1 MPKNLIAILAVALI
15 SAGGT
20 AYAQTGAAAEAADL
34 VKQAAKL
41 EFGET
46 WKEALTLYRQAV
58 EKNPSQF
65 DAYLGIGRILDVEG
79 QYEEARQNIQKGI
92 DAAPEN
98 GLSPALS
105 TMAVAF
111 AFEGK
116 AAESAKYY
124 QQVFDRQMKA
134 NAPDAA
140 AGTANALAR
149 VYLETGDLA
158 NAEKWYRTGYETSQ
172 KIEKLTPEDKDLWEM
187 RWQHAQ
193 ARIAARGKRFDVAR
207 KHAAAVKA
215 IVDRGNL
222 DEGQIANYPH
232 LLGYIAFY
240 EGKYDAA
247 IAELSK
253 AEQQDPFVSS
263 LLAQAYELNKNPTQ
277 ARELYARILTQR
289 GHSLQAA
296 FAMPLAR
303 RKMAQ

>member
-1 MPKNLIAILAVALI
+1 
-15 SAGGT
+15 
-20 AYAQTGAAAEAADL
+20 
-34 VKQAAKL
+34 
-41 EFGET
+41 
-46 WKEALTLYRQAV
+46 
-58 EKNPSQF
+58 
-65 DAYLGIGRILDVEG
+65 
-79 QYEEARQNIQKGI
+79 
-92 DAAPEN
+92 
-98 GLSPALS
+98 
-105 TMAVAF
+105 MAVAF

-193 ARIAARGKRFDVAR
+193 ARIAARGNRFDVAR

-303 RKMAQ
+303 RKVAQ

>member
-1 MPKNLIAILAVALI
+1 MVAVAVLAFSG
-15 SAGGT
+15 SA
-20 AYAQTGAAAEAADL
+20 ASAQTGAAADAAEL
-34 VKQAAKL
+34 VKKAQKL
-41 EFGET
+41 EFGDS

-58 EKNPSQF
+58 EKNPAQF
-65 DAYLGIGRILDVEG
+65 DAYLGIGRVLDVEG

-92 DAAPEN
+92 EAAPEN

-105 TMAVAF
+105 TMAVAY

-149 VYLETGDLA
+149 VFLETGDLA
-158 NAEKWYRTGYETSQ
+158 SAEKWYRTGYDAAQ

-207 KHAAAVKA
+207 KHADAVRA
-215 IVDRGNL
+215 IVERGNL
-222 DEGQIANYPH
+222 DEGQVANYPQ
-232 LLGYIAFY
+232 LLGYISFY

-253 AEQQDPFVSS
+253 AEQEDPFV
-263 LLAQAYELNKNPTQ
+263 LMMLAQAYEANKNPAQ

-296 FAMPLAR
+296 FARPLAR
-303 RKMAQ
+303 RKIAM

>member
-1 MPKNLIAILAVALI
+1 MVRNFVAIVAVIAISPS
-15 SAGGT
+15 SA
-20 AYAQTGAAAEAADL
+20 AAQSGAASEAAEL
-34 VKQAAKL
+34 VKQAQKL
-41 EFGET
+41 ESGDT

-58 EKNPSQF
+58 EKNTAQF
-65 DAYLGIGRILDVEG
+65 DAYLGIGRVLDVEG

-105 TMAVAF
+105 TMAVAY

-172 KIEKLTPEDKDLWEM
+172 TIEKPTPEDKDLWEM

-193 ARIAARGKRFDVAR
+193 ARIAARDKRFDAAR
-207 KHAAAVKA
+207 KHAALVKA
-215 IVDRGNL
+215 IVDRGNI
-222 DEGQIANYPH
+222 DEGQVSNYPH
-232 LLGYIAFY
+232 LLGYIALY

-253 AEQQDPFVSS
+253 ADQEDPFVLS
-263 LLAQAYELNKNPTQ
+263 LLAQAYELNKNIVQ
-277 ARELYARILTQR
+277 ARELYARILTLR
-289 GHSLQAA
+289 GHSLQTA
-296 FAMPLAR
+296 FARPLAR
-303 RKMAQ
+303 RKMAM

>member
-1 MPKNLIAILAVALI
+1 MLKNQIAILGLVII
-15 SAGGT
+15 SASG
-20 AYAQTGAAAEAADL
+20 ADAQTGAAAEAADL

-41 EFGET
+41 EFGDT

-105 TMAVAF
+105 TMAVAY

-116 AAESAKYY
+116 PADSAKYY
-124 QQVFDRQMKA
+124 QQVFDRQIKA

-140 AGTANALAR
+140 AGTANALGR
-149 VYLETGDLA
+149 VYLETADLA
-158 NAEKWYRTGYETSQ
+158 NAEKWYRTGYDTAQ
-172 KIEKLTPEDKDLWEM
+172 KIDKLTPEDKDLWEM

-193 ARIAARGKRFDVAR
+193 ARIAARGKHFDLAR
-207 KHAAAVKA
+207 KHAALVKA

-253 AEQQDPFVSS
+253 AEQQDPFVLSM
-263 LLAQAYELNKNPTQ
+263 LAQSYELNQNPAQ
-277 ARELYARILTQR
+277 ARELYARILTLR

-296 FAMPLAR
+296 FSRPLAR
-303 RKMAQ
+303 RKAAQ

>member
-1 MPKNLIAILAVALI
+1 MVKDIVAIVAVLAI
-15 SAGGT
+15 SAS
-20 AYAQTGAAAEAADL
+20 AVSAQTVGASEAAEL
-34 VKQAAKL
+34 VKRAQKL
-41 EFGET
+41 EFGDS

-58 EKNPSQF
+58 EMNPAQF
-65 DAYLGIGRILDVEG
+65 DAYLGIGRVLDVEG
-79 QYEEARQNIQKGI
+79 QYEEARQNIQKAI
-92 DAAPEN
+92 EAAPDN

-105 TMAVAF
+105 TMAVAY

-124 QQVFDRQMKA
+124 QQVFERQMKA

-140 AGTANALAR
+140 AGTANALGR

-158 NAEKWYRTGYETSQ
+158 NAEKWYRTGYETAQ
-172 KIEKLTPEDKDLWEM
+172 KIDKLTPEDKDLWEM

-193 ARIAARGKRFDVAR
+193 ARIAARGKQLDASR
-207 KHAAAVKA
+207 KHADAVRT
-215 IVDRGNL
+215 IVERGNL
-222 DEGQIANYPH
+222 DQGQVTNYPQ

-253 AEQQDPFVSS
+253 ADQEDPFVMMM
-263 LLAQAYELNKNPTQ
+263 LAQAYDLNKNPVQ
-277 ARELYARILTQR
+277 ARELYARILAQR

-296 FAMPLAR
+296 FARPLAR
-303 RKMAQ
+303 RKMAK

>member
-1 MPKNLIAILAVALI
+1 MVKDMIAVVALIAILA
-15 SAGGT
+15 SPSH
-20 AYAQTGAAAEAADL
+20 AQTGAAAEAADL

-41 EFGET
+41 EFGDT

-58 EKNPSQF
+58 EKTPSQF

-105 TMAVAF
+105 TMAVAY

-116 AAESAKYY
+116 AADSAKYY
-124 QQVFDRQMKA
+124 QQVFDRQIKA
-134 NAPDAA
+134 TAPDAA
-140 AGTANALAR
+140 AGTANALGR

-158 NAEKWYRTGYETSQ
+158 NAEKWYRTGYETAQ
-172 KIEKLTPEDKDLWEM
+172 KIDKLTPEDKDLWEM

-193 ARIAARGKRFDVAR
+193 ARIAARGKHFDLAR
-207 KHAAAVKA
+207 KHAALVKA

-253 AEQQDPFVSS
+253 AEQQDPFVLSM
-263 LLAQAYELNKNPTQ
+263 LAQAYELNQNPAQ
-277 ARELYARILTQR
+277 ARELYARILTLR

-296 FAMPLAR
+296 FARPLAR
-303 RKMAQ
+303 RKAAQ

>member
-1 MPKNLIAILAVALI
+1 MFRLIITVAFVA
-15 SAGGT
+15 SSVT
-20 AYAQTGAAAEAADL
+20 AASAQTGAAADAAEL
-34 VKQAAKL
+34 VKKAQKL
-41 EFGET
+41 EFGES

-58 EKNPSQF
+58 GKNPAQF
-65 DAYLGIGRILDVEG
+65 DAYLGIGRVLDVEG
-79 QYEEARQNIQKGI
+79 RYDEARQNIQKGI
-92 DAAPEN
+92 EAAPDN

-105 TMAVAF
+105 TMAVAYV
-111 AFEGK
+111 FEGK

-124 QQVFDRQMKA
+124 QQVFDRHMKA

-158 NAEKWYRTGYETSQ
+158 HAEKWYRTGYDTAQ

-207 KHAAAVKA
+207 KHADAVRA
-215 IVDRGNL
+215 IVERGNI
-222 DEGQIANYPH
+222 DEGQVANYPQ
-232 LLGYIAFY
+232 LLGYISYY
-240 EGKYDAA
+240 EGQYGAA

-253 AEQQDPFVSS
+253 ADQDDPFV
-263 LLAQAYELNKNPTQ
+263 LMMLAQSYEADKNPAQ
-277 ARELYARILTQR
+277 ARELYARILNQR

-296 FAMPLAR
+296 FARPLAR
-303 RKMAQ
+303 RKMVM

>member
-1 MPKNLIAILAVALI
+1 MLKNQIAIFGFVLI
-15 SAGGT
+15 SASG

-41 EFGET
+41 EFGDT

-92 DAAPEN
+92 DAAPDN

-105 TMAVAF
+105 TMAVAY

-116 AAESAKYY
+116 AADSAKYY
-124 QQVFDRQMKA
+124 QQVFDRQIKA

-140 AGTANALAR
+140 AGTANALGR
-149 VYLETGDLA
+149 VYLETEDLA
-158 NAEKWYRTGYETSQ
+158 NAEKWYRTGYETAQ
-172 KIEKLTPEDKDLWEM
+172 KIDKLTPEDKDLWEM

-207 KHAAAVKA
+207 KHADLVKA
-215 IVDRGNL
+215 IVARGNL

-232 LLGYIAFY
+232 LLGYIGFY

-253 AEQQDPFVSS
+253 AEQQDPFVLSM
-263 LLAQAYELNKNPTQ
+263 LAQAYELNKNPAQ
-277 ARELYARILTQR
+277 ARELYARILTLR

-296 FAMPLAR
+296 FALPLAR
-303 RKMAQ
+303 RKTAQ